1 MDYYGQGGVTG
12 YRRIVDPTT
21 AELTL
26 KSLWD
31 FHLSAP
37 SEGVENHLCDYID
50 VRWRPKTWQK

>member
-1 MDYYGQGGVTG
+1 MDYYGHAGVTG
-12 YRRIVDPTT
+12 YRHIVDPAT

-37 SEGVENHLCDYID
+37 SEGVEKHLCDYID
-50 VRWRPKTWQK
+50 VRWRPKT